1 MKLRLFCYLAAVS
14 SLLIACTLPGNTQ
27 KPGNVLYKD
36 DFSNATSGWDRVDE
50 ADRATDYAAGVYRI
64 LVKGK
69 NIDVWARPG
78 LSFGDVR
85 VEVDGTKVGG
95 DDNNDFGVICRY
107 QDDQNF
113 YFLVISSDG
122 YYGIAKR
129 KHGQVS
135 MLGGEMMASSD
146 QIKQGPAV
154 NHLRADCVGSTL
166 RLFVNDVL
174 LAETQDTDYAN
185 GDIGLLAGSFDVPGT
200 EILFDNFVVLKP

>member
-1 MKLRLFCYLAAVS
+1 MKLRLIISLAAVS
-14 SLLIACTLPGNTQ
+14 LLLQACTLPWDTQ
-27 KPGNVLYKD
+27 KSGNVLYKD
-36 DFSNATSGWDRVDE
+36 DFSNATSGWDRVE
-50 ADRATDYAAGVYRI
+50 ETDRATDYVAGVYRI

-85 VEVDGTKVGG
+85 VEVEGTKAGG

-129 KHGQVS
+129 KEGQVS
-135 MLGGEMMASSD
+135 LLGNTVMVSSD
-146 QIKQGPAV
+146 QIKQGAAT
-154 NHLRADCVGSTL
+154 NHLRADCVGTTL
-166 RLFVNDVL
+166 RLFINEVMVF
-174 LAETQDTDYAN
+174 ETQDADYHQ
-185 GDIGLLAGSFDVPGT
+185 GDVGLLAGSFDNPGT
-200 EILFDNFVVLKP
+200 EILFDNFAVLKP

>member
-1 MKLRLFCYLAAVS
+1 MKLRFIICLAAVS
-14 SLLIACTLPGNTQ
+14 LLLQACTLPWDTQ
-27 KPGNVLYKD
+27 QAGDVLYKD
-36 DFSNATSGWDRVDE
+36 DFSNAASGWDRVDAE
-50 ADRATDYAAGVYRI
+50 DRVTDYVAGLYRI

-85 VEVDGTKVGG
+85 VEVEGAKAGG

-113 YFLVISSDG
+113 YFMVISSDG

-129 KHGQVS
+129 KEGQVS
-135 MLGGEMMASSD
+135 LLGSAMMVSSD
-146 QIKQGPAV
+146 QIKQGNAT
-154 NHLRADCVGSTL
+154 NHLRADCVGATL
-166 RLFVNDVL
+166 RLFINQVMVF
-174 LAETQDTDYAN
+174 ETQDADYQQ
-185 GDIGLLAGSFDVPGT
+185 GDVGLLAGSFDNPGT

>member
-1 MKLRLFCYLAAVS
+1 MKLRLIICLAAVS
-14 SLLIACTLPGNTQ
+14 LLLQACTLPWDAQ

-85 VEVDGTKVGG
+85 VEVEGTKAGG

-113 YFLVISSDG
+113 YFMVISSDG

-129 KHGQVS
+129 KEGQVS
-135 MLGGEMMASSD
+135 LLGNTMMVSSD
-146 QIKQGPAV
+146 QIKQGAAT

-166 RLFVNDVL
+166 RLFINEVMVF
-174 LAETQDTDYAN
+174 ETQDTDYQK
-185 GDIGLLAGSFDVPGT
+185 GDVGLLAGSFDNPGT